1 MRRRF
6 EEEDLLHEAGFEP
19 APDDG
24 AELWVRREEGD
35 GVSVLFAL
43 VTSLCAAVLAV
54 LFVTMWLDG
63 DGVTTTALAV
73 ALLPM
78 VVLTMLA
85 WGEAL

>member
-1 MRRRF
+1 M
-6 EEEDLLHEAGFEP
+6 
-19 APDDG
+19 
-24 AELWVRREEGD
+24 
-35 GVSVLFAL
+35 SVVFAL
-43 VTSLCAAVLAV
+43 VVTLCAAVVAA

-63 DGVTTTALAV
+63 DSVTTAALTF